1 MTYRLDVGG
10 WVPNVPD
17 LDKWRK
23 YFAAQVAGRPPPKMS
38 PIKDNAVN
46 RSEPMKVQLVSGV
59 QDAVDRANAELKHIK
74 EDALSKQDSIRSDVK
89 VSTAKTKKLTVA
101 CRKKQAAK
109 VKKLK
114 ASSNKSVDKSKKKKI
129 KKSKSVRLT
138 TTAKSTL
145 KSKKGQ
151 KKKTNR
157 RKNQKTHTKVS
168 KKARQFVNAVL
179 PKDVWGPAKWG

>member
-89 VSTAKTKKLTVA
+89 VSTAKTKKLTAA
-101 CRKKQAAK
+101 CRKKQVAK

-129 KKSKSVRLT
+129 KK
-138 TTAKSTL
+138 
-145 KSKKGQ
+145 
-151 KKKTNR
+151 
-157 RKNQKTHTKVS
+157 VS
-168 KKARQFVNAVL
+168 LYVLRQLQRVPLKARRVRRRRQITVRIKRHIQRYQRKHVNL
-179 PKDVWGPAKWG
+179 